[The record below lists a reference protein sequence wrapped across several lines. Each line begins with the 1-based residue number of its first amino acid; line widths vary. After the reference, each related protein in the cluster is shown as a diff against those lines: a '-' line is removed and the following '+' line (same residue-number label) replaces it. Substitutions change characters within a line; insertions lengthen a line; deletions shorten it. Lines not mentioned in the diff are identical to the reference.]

1 MEWEY
6 LFENRILD
14 RGWDYFNENAVE
26 DLVIT
31 DQEISATVIGNED
44 YEVNILIEED
54 EIIDMYCSCPYA
66 AKGNNCKHMAAVLF
80 AYSEKEEEIEQ
91 DVLLRPVSLIKEE
104 NQKRNEI
111 DQLIKNADEEDIYSF
126 LSSVLLNDEQLLLRF
141 YNRVKKP
148 DNKQIINEY
157 IRQIDVITRRYAGRD
172 HFIDYYHADDFISE
186 LEDMINN
193 DVFQMMNNEN
203 YSGAFDVVNYIFLLI
218 CSVEMDDS
226 AGGTTILSEQ
236 IYEVWWELIERA
248 NPEEKEKMFNW
259 FFNHVEDSDCYTDY
273 IERIIIYG
281 FEEKEYEQR
290 KIDFVKNKI
299 EEYDYIK
306 NEWEREYRIQK
317 WIEYYLELL
326 KNKPDKIN
334 EVFEEYWQYSFTR
347 KHYIDNCMKNQ
358 EYDRVLDVLD
368 KSIVLDQKN
377 RGLIV
382 EYHEMKKDIYLLQG
396 KKDLYIEQLWKLVLE
411 YKQGDMNIYRELK
424 EQYTTDQWLIK
435 REEIIQKLST
445 TSYLDKIYAE
455 EKMYDQLL
463 DCVLN
468 ASGLHVLQL
477 YEDILVKEY
486 PEQIINKYKEE
497 VNRMAVYANKR
508 KDYAYLVSL
517 LRRMQQIEGSSK
529 IVKDIVSEWKIL
541 YKKRPAMMDELKRI

>member
-6 LFENRILD
+6 LFTNRILD
-14 RGWDYFNENAVE
+14 RGWDYYNENAVE
-26 DLVIT
+26 DLVVT
-31 DQEISATVIGNED
+31 NQEISATVMGNED
-44 YEVNILIEED
+44 YEVNILIEDD

-91 DVLLRPVSLIKEE
+91 DILLKPVSLIEE
-104 NQKRNEI
+104 EIKKRNEI
-111 DQLIKNADEEDIYSF
+111 DQLIKNADEEDVYSF

-141 YNRVKKP
+141 YNKVKKP

-157 IRQIDVITRRYAGRD
+157 IRQIDVITKRYAGRD

-193 DVFQMMNNEN
+193 DIFQMISNEN
-203 YSGAFDVVNYIFLLI
+203 YLGAFEVVNYIFLLI
-218 CSVEMDDS
+218 CSAEMDDS

-236 IYEVWWELIERA
+236 IYEVWRELIERA
-248 NPEEKEKMFNW
+248 NPVEKEKMFNW
-259 FFNHVEDSDCYTDY
+259 FFNHVEDSDY

-290 KIDFVKNKI
+290 KLDFVKNKI
-299 EEYDYIK
+299 EDCDYIQ
-306 NEWEREYRIQK
+306 NEWTRKYRIQK

-326 KNKPDKIN
+326 KNPDEIN
-334 EVFEEYWQYSFTR
+334 EVCETYWQYSFIR
-347 KHYIDNCMKNQ
+347 KYYIDICMKNQ
-358 EYDRVLDVLD
+358 EYDRVLGVLD
-368 KSIVLDQKN
+368 KSIVLDQEN

-382 EYHEMKKDIYLLQG
+382 DYNVMKKDIYLLQG

-411 YKQGDMNIYRELK
+411 YKQGDMEIYRELK

-445 TSYLDKIYAE
+445 TSYLDEIYAE

-463 DCVLN
+463 ECVLN
-468 ASGLHVLQL
+468 SSGLHVLQL
-477 YEDILVKEY
+477 YEDILVKKY

-497 VNRMAVYANKR
+497 VNRMAIYANKR

-517 LRRMQQIEGSSK
+517 LRNMQQIEGSSQ